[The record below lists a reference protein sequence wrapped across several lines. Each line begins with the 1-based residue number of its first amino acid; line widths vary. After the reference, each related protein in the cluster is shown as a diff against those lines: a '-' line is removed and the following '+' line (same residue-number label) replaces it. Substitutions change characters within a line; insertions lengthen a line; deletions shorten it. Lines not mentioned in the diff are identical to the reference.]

1 MMLQEKIKQ
10 NSICSGK
17 KNELFNLI
25 NHQPDIDVLIRPLV
39 FESSLSVIS
48 PSFHSFKVKSWM

>member
-10 NSICSGK
+10 NSMFRE

-25 NHQPDIDVLIRPLV
+25 NHQSDIDVLIRPLV